1 MVTWTVTN
9 LGTFVTRKLRK
20 PIEHNDPFLQK
31 GASFKDYGRI
41 VSLKDNKIF
50 NSRLT
55 CQNLL
60 QQSSD
65 NFCVS
70 ILLRKLL
77 YTILYSPA
85 SALNLLA
92 QWVRTPGRSSS
103 SPSKHL
109 RRQNDINSN
118 LCT

>member
-20 PIEHNDPFLQK
+20 SIEHNDPSLQK
-31 GASFKDYGRI
+31 GASFKGYGRI
-41 VSLKDNKIF
+41 LSLKDNKIL
-50 NSRLT
+50 NSGLT
-55 CQNLL
+55 SQNLL

-65 NFCVS
+65 NFGIS

-85 SALNLLA
+85 SALNLLGQRVA
-92 QWVRTPGRSSS
+92 Q
-103 SPSKHL
+103 
-109 RRQNDINSN
+109 RQNGINSK